1 MAKNIQLDLET
12 VENREMRLG
21 SIISWDGKAS
31 ELVEL
36 SRYEER
42 ALRHKGCPGAGK
54 NGEGCRLCEL
64 NMPFN
69 QQSMCA
75 NSIAACQ
82 AGNIRDFYD
91 APVCIGDHGYRSA
104 AYLQRTLCCYRA

>member
-1 MAKNIQLDLET
+1 MAKNIRLDLET

-42 ALRHKGCPGAGK
+42 ALRHQGGCPNAGK
-54 NGEGCRLCEL
+54 
-64 NMPFN
+64 
-69 QQSMCA
+69 
-75 NSIAACQ
+75 AAK
-82 AGNIRDFYD
+82 
-91 APVCIGDHGYRSA
+91 A
-104 AYLQRTLCCYRA
+104 AAFVS

>member
-42 ALRHKGCPGAGK
+42 ALKHKGCYA
-54 NGEGCRLCEL
+54 L
-64 NMPFN
+64 
-69 QQSMCA
+69 QSA
-75 NSIAACQ
+75 E
-82 AGNIRDFYD
+82 Y
-91 APVCIGDHGYRSA
+91 VCKFH
-104 AYLQRTLCCYRA
+104 CCLSGRKYP